1 VNGCVVCWRQT
12 GRCGFKEVFSSAE
25 VKEDGRQHL
34 AVRGLFDHEDDVAKN
49 IPQGSANGNS
59 RENVV
64 LGDKQIGK
72 DGGHADVSRAVPGR
86 KPRSVGQRQK
96 LTRPC

>member
-1 VNGCVVCWRQT
+1 
-12 GRCGFKEVFSSAE
+12 
-25 VKEDGRQHL
+25 
-34 AVRGLFDHEDDVAKN
+34 
-49 IPQGSANGNS
+49 
-59 RENVV
+59 V